1 MVFSSLTFLFIFLP
15 AVLLFYFLLPG
26 IRAKNAVLCLFSL
39 VFYAWGE
46 PVYVLLM
53 IASILLNWLSCYLN
67 SSMQMSEHIGLR
79 HSLCR

>member
-26 IRAKNAVLCLFSL
+26 IKAKNAVLCLFSL

-46 PVYVLLM
+46 PVYILLM
-53 IASILLNWLSCYLN
+53 LASILLNWLAGLGMERFPRRRKSD
-67 SSMQMSEHIGLR
+67 SGLR
-79 HSLCR
+79 